1 MYLDAS
7 ENPLRFGCR
16 HDSQGLAELEVL
28 MSKQR
33 SLLDYDEHLGAILSK
48 GDDPL
53 EKLSATVDF
62 ERFRPILETAAG
74 RPRGAKGGRPAL
86 DVVLKFKMLVL
97 QSLHNLSLEATETM
111 VRDRMTWLHFCGLE
125 LNETVPDANTLW
137 DFREALIKAGVL
149 DELFKEMNQIVA
161 EAGFISRSGQIVDS
175 SLVAAPRQRM
185 TEAEKAAIREGRSA
199 DEIWPDAPAK
209 ASQKDTD
216 ARWTVKHKKA
226 KARPDGRKPVDI
238 AIPVFGYK
246 THIGIDKKHGIIRRQ
261 IVTDA
266 AANDGKR
273 LREGLIDHGNTCGDV
288 WGDTGYRSAEN
299 ERWLKEHGLHSRI
312 HRKKPHKRPMPAR
325 TAKANG
331 RKSKDRAKVEHVFAH
346 QKARMGL
353 TIRTVGL
360 ARAKAAV
367 TMANIA
373 YNMGRLRWLL
383 GRAKPPPNGLVSA

>member
-1 MYLDAS
+1 
-7 ENPLRFGCR
+7 
-16 HDSQGLAELEVL
+16 

-33 SLLDYDEHLGAILSK
+33 SFLDYEEHLGAILSK

-62 ERFRPILETAAG
+62 ERFRPILEKAAG

-137 DFREALIKAGVL
+137 DFREAPVK
-149 DELFKEMNQIVA
+149 
-161 EAGFISRSGQIVDS
+161 
-175 SLVAAPRQRM
+175 
-185 TEAEKAAIREGRSA
+185 EGRSA

-226 KARPDGRKPVDI
+226 KAKPDGRKPVDI
-238 AIPVFGYK
+238 AIPVFGCK
-246 THIGIDKKHGIIRRQ
+246 THIGIDKKHGIIRRR

-299 ERWLKEHGLHSRI
+299 EKWLKENGLNSRI
-312 HRKKPHKRPMPAR
+312 HRKKPRGRPMPAR

-367 TMANIA
+367 TMANIT

-383 GRAKPPPNGLVSA
+383 SRAQTACA

>member
-1 MYLDAS
+1 
-7 ENPLRFGCR
+7 
-16 HDSQGLAELEVL
+16 
-28 MSKQR
+28 MSKQP
-33 SLLDYDEHLGAILSK
+33 SLWDVDNRLAEISADG
-48 GDDPL
+48 DPL

-86 DVVLKFKMLVL
+86 DVVLKFKMPVL
-97 QSLHNLSLEATETM
+97 QSLRGLSLEATEHM
-111 VRDRMTWLHFCGLE
+111 VRDRLSWTRFCGMDLSDK
-125 LNETVPDANTLW
+125 VPDANTLW
-137 DFREALIKAGVL
+137 DFREAPVKAGVP
-149 DELFKEMNQIVA
+149 DELFKEMDQIVA
-161 EAGFISRSGQIVDS
+161 EAGFISRSGQIVDA

-185 TEAEKAAIREGRSA
+185 TGEEKAAIKEGKSA
-199 DEIWPDAPAK
+199 GEIWPDAPAK

-226 KARPDGRKPVDI
+226 KAKPDGGKPVDI

-299 ERWLKEHGLHSRI
+299 EKWLKENGPDSRI
-312 HRKKPHKRPMPAR
+312 HRKKPRGRPMPAR

-367 TMANIA
+367 TMANMT

-383 GRAKPPPNGLVSA
+383 SRAQTACA